1 MEAILSLDPAYAAAP
16 KPAEPATFEELLKR
30 IPQFSRAEVS
40 KVHELV
46 SKIGSSLAAIDTLT
60 QAIKEYA
67 DADLTVEAANDR
79 VKEAEQ
85 RLAGIGTSVRA
96 KMEHMAHV
104 LKEEERIS
112 AELLT
117 RKRELAVVDAEME
130 KYRAAIAAL

>member
-1 MEAILSLDPAYAAAP
+1 MLEAILSLDPAYAAAP

-46 SKIGSSLAAIDTLT
+46 SKIGSS
-60 QAIKEYA
+60 
-67 DADLTVEAANDR
+67 
-79 VKEAEQ
+79 
-85 RLAGIGTSVRA
+85 LAGIGTSVRA